1 MANRSLNKV
10 MLIGNLTRDPDLKYT
25 PNGTAVCNLGLATNR
40 GWLSKTGEKQ
50 EKASFHRLVAWGKLA
65 EICSQFLFKGKQI
78 YVEGRLETR
87 QWQEE
92 DGHQRQTTE
101 VVLSEMIMLGS
112 SRQSSDEIGENIK
125 EGQKADTSKSKKEIV
140 KTEKNK
146 EVESKEESVKAEDI
160 PF

>member
-25 PNGTAVCNLGLATNR
+25 PSGTAVCNLGLATNR
-40 GWLSKTGEKQ
+40 SWATKTGEQQ
-50 EKASFHRLVAWGKLA
+50 EKVSFHRLVAWGKLA

-101 VVLSEMIMLGS
+101 VVISEMIMLGS
-112 SRQSSDEIGENIK
+112 SRRSSDEANENIK
-125 EGQKADTSKSKKEIV
+125 ENKTKSAAPLEKGTGKIKKIQKSKD
-140 KTEKNK
+140 
-146 EVESKEESVKAEDI
+146 EEENVKAEDI